1 MTQKPGSR
9 AKVFLRLLSFA
20 KPYRLL
26 LVLAFIGTLS
36 LALIATYRPTLV
48 GSVVQDYIVDHASHP
63 PFSGQVFQKQ
73 LIDYDVWDLQ
83 QFTFWIIIICF
94 MLLLEALL
102 QFSSAYFSNL
112 FAQKIIR
119 DMRVRVFSHLTT
131 FRMHYFDKTPVGN
144 LVTRV
149 VSDIEAISEVFSA
162 GLIEI
167 FGDLLILVFIL
178 TYMFVQDWYL
188 AILCLVPIP
197 LLIIATRI
205 FAKAMRKS
213 FQQESS
219 AVARLNT
226 FIQER
231 LTGMSIVQL
240 FNREKKE
247 MKAFEEANRQH
258 RTAHINAVWAFS
270 IFFPVVE
277 ILSSLSLAFLIVWIA
292 MKTGNKTFENTPDYF
307 ERVVSFT
314 LYIQMVY
321 RPIRQLADKFNIL
334 QRGIVRAERV
344 LETIDT
350 KEHQQDAGTITD
362 CNFQAPIHLKN
373 VSFAYVDE
381 QWVLKDIN
389 LTIPE
394 GKMVAFVGATG
405 AGKTSIVNLLGRFYD
420 YQKGEITVG
429 NTELHQIDL
438 NTLRKNIAIVLQDV
452 FLFSDTIHNNI
463 TLGNEEITREQVI
476 ASAKVVG
483 AHDFIEKLPGGYD
496 FVVGERGGIL
506 SVGQRQLLAFIRAYV
521 YNPHILI
528 LDEATSSV
536 DSESEVMIQ
545 NATRELTK
553 GRTSIVIAHRLST
566 IKAADTIVVLDKGQI
581 MESGSHNELLQK
593 DGYYKRLFDMQF
605 SKDEYSRT

>member
-1 MTQKPGSR
+1 MTQKTGGR
-9 AKVFLRLLSFA
+9 FKVFLRLLSFA
-20 KPYRLL
+20 RPYRLL

-36 LALIATYRPTLV
+36 LALLATYRPTLV
-48 GSVVQDYIVDHASHP
+48 GSVI
-63 PFSGQVFQKQ
+63 QKYTADPKTRNYE
-73 LIDYDVWDLQ
+73 L
-83 QFTFWIIIICF
+83 FTFWVLIICG
-94 MLLLEALL
+94 MLLLEGIL
-102 QFSSAYFSNL
+102 QFVSAYFSNL

-119 DMRVRVFSHLTT
+119 DMRVRVFDHLTT

-167 FGDLLILVFIL
+167 FGDLLMLIFIL

-188 AILCLVPIP
+188 AILCLTPIP
-197 LLIIATRI
+197 LLIFATRI
-205 FAKAMRKS
+205 FAKAMRRS

-247 MKAFEEANRQH
+247 MKAFEEVNRQH

-277 ILSSLSLAFLIVWIA
+277 ILSSLSTAFLIVWVA
-292 MKTGNKTFENTPDYF
+292 MKSGNVANDDPAAYF
-307 ERVVSFT
+307 GKVTTFT

-344 LETIDT
+344 IEAIDT
-350 KEHQQDAGTITD
+350 NEHQQDAGNITD
-362 CNFQAPIHLKN
+362 CDFQVPIHLKN

-381 QWVLKDIN
+381 QWVLKDIDF
-389 LTIPE
+389 TIPE

-429 NTELHQIDL
+429 NTELRQIDL
-438 NTLRKNIAIVLQDV
+438 STLRKNIAIVLQDV

-483 AHDFIEKLPGGYD
+483 AHEFIEKLPGGYD

-566 IKAADTIVVLDKGQI
+566 IKAADIIVVLDKGKI
-581 MESGSHNELLQK
+581 MESGSHTELLQHE
-593 DGYYKRLFDMQF
+593 GYYKKLFDMQF